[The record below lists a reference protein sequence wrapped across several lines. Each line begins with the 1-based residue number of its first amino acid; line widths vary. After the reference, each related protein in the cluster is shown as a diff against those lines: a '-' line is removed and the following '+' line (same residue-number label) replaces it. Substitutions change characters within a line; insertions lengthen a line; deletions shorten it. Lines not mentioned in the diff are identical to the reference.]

1 MGNLSPIVLLL
12 VAIGALAV
20 WRSHSAKFILLLSG
34 ALFLSGCLSL
44 RLGGKNGE
52 PKPAPNRVEVA
63 YIDRDGT
70 VAQR

>member
-34 ALFLSGCLSL
+34 ALILSGCLSL
-44 RLGGKNGE
+44 RLGGKNEE
-52 PKPAPNRVEVA
+52 PKQANRVEVA